1 MIKINKINATENNK
15 YNRLIFSIED
25 DGILREI
32 WFEVNKKYGE
42 YLCYERADAILIG
55 IL

>member
-1 MIKINKINATENNK
+1 MIKINKINATENNEHS
-15 YNRLIFSIED
+15 RLVFNIED
-25 DGILREI
+25 DGILKEI
-32 WFEVNKKYGE
+32 WFEVDKKYGK